1 MTTISEQH
9 VGYAQSGA
17 GMSND
22 LPKDFISGGTTVL
35 SIDLLQLN
43 DVDKQ

>member
-22 LPKDFISGGTTVL
+22 LPKDFISGGTTVGSTL
-35 SIDLLQLN
+35 TCSST
-43 DVDKQ
+43 